1 MKFLKPTD
9 INQMQDIYKTYPG
22 PFAIDETDLEK
33 IFPNIHSIK
42 TKEYGE
48 WVQGNLL
55 EYNLSFINKLVSY
68 LQPKIILEIG
78 TYKGR
83 TTYNM
88 AKNTPDTTK
97 IITIDPCLDVNYFS
111 GSDARYLQ
119 KKSEIGTSFIGTE
132 VENKIIQIYE
142 DSTSMECQRQLDKVL
157 NGEKIDFAFI
167 DGGHTYENIKHD
179 FEELILPRL
188 NKRGVA
194 LFDDYNRLYTVIGA
208 VHYLAEKARE
218 DGYVFY
224 WYAPRK
230 SENTNEVL
238 FLNLPES
245 RNYNWR
251 EVH

>member
-1 MKFLKPTD
+1 MKFLNPTN
-9 INQMQDIYKTYPG
+9 ISGMNEIYKTYPG
-22 PFAIDETDLEK
+22 PFAIDETDLDK
-33 IFPNIHSIK
+33 IFPKIHN
-42 TKEYGE
+42 TYVHEYGE

-55 EYNLSFINKLVSY
+55 ECNLSFINKLVSY
-68 LQPKIILEIG
+68 LRPNIILEIG

-119 KKSEIGTSFIGTE
+119 KKSEVGLSYKGTE
-132 VENKIIQIYE
+132 VENRITQIYE
-142 DSTSMECQRQLDKVL
+142 DSTTIECQKKLDKLL
-157 NGEKIDFAFI
+157 NGEKIDVAFI
-167 DGGHTYENIKHD
+167 DGGHTFENIKHD
-179 FEELILPRL
+179 FEELVLPRL
-188 NKRGVA
+188 NEGGVVI
-194 LFDDYNRLYTVIGA
+194 FDDYGRLFTVIGS

-230 SENTNEVL
+230 TENTNEVL
-238 FLNLPES
+238 FLNLPKS
-245 RNYNWR
+245 RNYKWR
-251 EVH
+251 EAH